1 MEESREQQKL
11 HGFLR
16 CAIYLSILLEA
27 AVFIYHDAPFW
38 GVFASPLD
46 KIAHIF
52 IYATPVYSKVATM
65 VLICLVS
72 IGTLAKK
79 EKDRQ
84 QAQGMSDRITALTLT
99 IQARAG
105 EEDRLFGSVT
115 NIDIEKALTAQGVTI
130 DRRKIMLTE
139 PIKQLGT
146 YSVPVHLSSDV
157 RGNITVNVVRE
168 S

>member
-1 MEESREQQKL
+1 MEIILQEDVTNLGAIGEVVKVRDGYGRNYLIPRGLAIEANRRNLRVLEHQKRL
-11 HGFLR
+11 T
-16 CAIYLSILLEA
+16 A
-27 AVFIYHDAPFW
+27 
-38 GVFASPLD
+38 
-46 KIAHIF
+46 
-52 IYATPVYSKVATM
+52 
-65 VLICLVS
+65 
-72 IGTLAKK
+72 AKK

-84 QAQGMSDRITALTLT
+84 NAQGMSDRIAALSLT

-130 DRRKIMLTE
+130 DRRKIMLAE

-146 YSVPVHLSSDV
+146 YTVPVHLSSDV
-157 RGNITVNVVRE
+157 RGNITVYVVRE

>member
-1 MEESREQQKL
+1 MEIILQEDVANLGVIGEVVKVRDGYGRNYLIPRGLAIEANRRNLRVLEHQKRL
-11 HGFLR
+11 T
-16 CAIYLSILLEA
+16 A
-27 AVFIYHDAPFW
+27 
-38 GVFASPLD
+38 
-46 KIAHIF
+46 
-52 IYATPVYSKVATM
+52 
-65 VLICLVS
+65 
-72 IGTLAKK
+72 AKK

-84 QAQGMSDRITALTLT
+84 SAQGMSDRIAALSLT

-115 NIDIEKALTAQGVTI
+115 NIDIEKALTAQGVMI
-130 DRRKIMLTE
+130 DRRKIMLAE

-146 YSVPVHLSSDV
+146 YTVPVHLSSDV

>member
-1 MEESREQQKL
+1 MEIILQEDVANLGVIGEVVKVRDGYGRNYLIPRGLAIEANRRNLRVLEHQKRL
-11 HGFLR
+11 T
-16 CAIYLSILLEA
+16 A
-27 AVFIYHDAPFW
+27 
-38 GVFASPLD
+38 
-46 KIAHIF
+46 
-52 IYATPVYSKVATM
+52 
-65 VLICLVS
+65 
-72 IGTLAKK
+72 AKK

-84 QAQGMSDRITALTLT
+84 SAQGMSDRIAALSLT

-115 NIDIEKALTAQGVTI
+115 NIDIEKALTVQGVMI
-130 DRRKIMLTE
+130 DRRKIMLAE

-146 YSVPVHLSSDV
+146 YTVPVHLSSDV

>member
-1 MEESREQQKL
+1 MEIILQEDVANLGAIGEVVKVRDGYGRNYLIPRGLAIEANRRNLRVLEHQKRL
-11 HGFLR
+11 T
-16 CAIYLSILLEA
+16 A
-27 AVFIYHDAPFW
+27 
-38 GVFASPLD
+38 
-46 KIAHIF
+46 
-52 IYATPVYSKVATM
+52 
-65 VLICLVS
+65 
-72 IGTLAKK
+72 AKK

-84 QAQGMSDRITALTLT
+84 SAQGMSDRIAALSLT

-115 NIDIEKALTAQGVTI
+115 NLDIEKALTAQGVTI
-130 DRRKIMLTE
+130 DRRKIMLAE

-146 YSVPVHLSSDV
+146 YTVPVHLSSDV

>member
-1 MEESREQQKL
+1 MEIILQEDVANLGAIGEVVKVRDGYGRNYLIPRGLAIEANRRNLRVLEHQKRL
-11 HGFLR
+11 T
-16 CAIYLSILLEA
+16 A
-27 AVFIYHDAPFW
+27 
-38 GVFASPLD
+38 
-46 KIAHIF
+46 
-52 IYATPVYSKVATM
+52 
-65 VLICLVS
+65 
-72 IGTLAKK
+72 AKK

-84 QAQGMSDRITALTLT
+84 SAQGMSDRIAALSLT

-115 NIDIEKALTAQGVTI
+115 NIDIEKALTAQGVMI
-130 DRRKIMLTE
+130 DRRKIMLAE

-146 YSVPVHLSSDV
+146 YTVPVHLSSDV

>member
-1 MEESREQQKL
+1 MEIILQEDVANLGVIGEVVKVRDGYGRNYLIPRGLAIEANRRNLRVLEHQKRL
-11 HGFLR
+11 T
-16 CAIYLSILLEA
+16 A
-27 AVFIYHDAPFW
+27 
-38 GVFASPLD
+38 
-46 KIAHIF
+46 
-52 IYATPVYSKVATM
+52 
-65 VLICLVS
+65 
-72 IGTLAKK
+72 AKK

-84 QAQGMSDRITALTLT
+84 SAQGMNDRIAALSLT

-130 DRRKIMLTE
+130 DRRKIMLAE

-146 YSVPVHLSSDV
+146 YTVPVHFSSDV

>member
-1 MEESREQQKL
+1 MEIILQEDVENLGAIGEVVKVRDGYGRNYLIPRGLAVEANRRNLRVLEHQKRL
-11 HGFLR
+11 T
-16 CAIYLSILLEA
+16 
-27 AVFIYHDAPFW
+27 AV
-38 GVFASPLD
+38 
-46 KIAHIF
+46 
-52 IYATPVYSKVATM
+52 
-65 VLICLVS
+65 
-72 IGTLAKK
+72 KK

-84 QAQGMSDRITALTLT
+84 SAQGMSDRIAALSLT

-115 NIDIEKALTAQGVTI
+115 NIDIEKALTAQGVMI
-130 DRRKIMLTE
+130 DRRKIMLAE

-146 YSVPVHLSSDV
+146 YTVPVHLSSDV

>member
-1 MEESREQQKL
+1 MEIILQEDVANLGAIGEVVKVRDGYGRNYLIPRGLAIEANRRNLRVLEHQKRL
-11 HGFLR
+11 T
-16 CAIYLSILLEA
+16 A
-27 AVFIYHDAPFW
+27 
-38 GVFASPLD
+38 
-46 KIAHIF
+46 
-52 IYATPVYSKVATM
+52 
-65 VLICLVS
+65 
-72 IGTLAKK
+72 AKK
-79 EKDRQ
+79 EKDHQ
-84 QAQGMSDRITALTLT
+84 NAQGMSDRIAALSLT

-130 DRRKIMLTE
+130 DRRKIMLAE

-146 YSVPVHLSSDV
+146 YTVPVHLSSDV

>member
-1 MEESREQQKL
+1 MEIILQEDVANLGAIGEVVKVRDGYGRNYLIPRGLAIEANRRNLRVLEHQKRL
-11 HGFLR
+11 T
-16 CAIYLSILLEA
+16 A
-27 AVFIYHDAPFW
+27 
-38 GVFASPLD
+38 
-46 KIAHIF
+46 
-52 IYATPVYSKVATM
+52 
-65 VLICLVS
+65 
-72 IGTLAKK
+72 AKK

-84 QAQGMSDRITALTLT
+84 NAQGMSDRITALSLT

-130 DRRKIMLTE
+130 DRRKIMLAE

-146 YSVPVHLSSDV
+146 YTVPVHLSSDV

>member
-1 MEESREQQKL
+1 MEIILQEDVANLGAIGEVVKVRDGYGRNYLIPRGLAIEANHRNLRVLEHQKRL
-11 HGFLR
+11 T
-16 CAIYLSILLEA
+16 A
-27 AVFIYHDAPFW
+27 
-38 GVFASPLD
+38 
-46 KIAHIF
+46 
-52 IYATPVYSKVATM
+52 
-65 VLICLVS
+65 
-72 IGTLAKK
+72 AKK

-84 QAQGMSDRITALTLT
+84 NAQGMSDRIAALSLT

-115 NIDIEKALTAQGVTI
+115 NIDIEKALTAQGVMI
-130 DRRKIMLTE
+130 DRRKIMLAE

-146 YSVPVHLSSDV
+146 YTVPVHLSSDV

>member
-1 MEESREQQKL
+1 ME
-11 HGFLR
+11 
-16 CAIYLSILLEA
+16 IILQE
-27 AVFIYHDAPFW
+27 D
-38 GVFASPLD
+38 
-46 KIAHIF
+46 
-52 IYATPVYSKVATM
+52 VAN
-65 VLICLVS
+65 LGS
-72 IGTLAKK
+72 IGEVVKVRDGYGRNYLIPRGLAVEASRRNLHVLEHQKRVTAAKK
-79 EKDRQ
+79 EKDRNH
-84 QAQGMSDRITALTLT
+84 AQGMSDRITALTLT

-130 DRRKIMLTE
+130 DRRKIILAE

>member
-1 MEESREQQKL
+1 MEIILQEDVANLGNIGEVVKVRDGYGRNYLIPRGLAVEANRRNLHVLEHQK
-11 HGFLR
+11 R
-16 CAIYLSILLEA
+16 VTA
-27 AVFIYHDAPFW
+27 
-38 GVFASPLD
+38 
-46 KIAHIF
+46 
-52 IYATPVYSKVATM
+52 
-65 VLICLVS
+65 
-72 IGTLAKK
+72 AKK
-79 EKDRQ
+79 EKDRH

-130 DRRKIMLTE
+130 DRRKIILTE

>member
-1 MEESREQQKL
+1 MEIILQEDVANLGAIGEVVKVRDGYGRNYLIPRGLAIEANRRNLRVLEHQKRL
-11 HGFLR
+11 T
-16 CAIYLSILLEA
+16 A
-27 AVFIYHDAPFW
+27 
-38 GVFASPLD
+38 
-46 KIAHIF
+46 
-52 IYATPVYSKVATM
+52 
-65 VLICLVS
+65 
-72 IGTLAKK
+72 AKK

-84 QAQGMSDRITALTLT
+84 NAQGMSDRIAALSIT

-130 DRRKIMLTE
+130 DRRKIMLAE

-146 YSVPVHLSSDV
+146 YTVPVHLSSDV
-157 RGNITVNVVRE
+157 HGNITVNVVRE